1 MSFLDT
7 FSEMIVILFAIG
19 AGYLAHRLGYL
30 GPEVNQKLSKVILNI
45 TSPALI
51 ISSVAKQETLPDIR
65 ELLSV
70 LAVAA
75 VFYTLEFAFAFVV
88 PRLVGGTPKQIGV
101 WRFALCFPNVGYIG
115 FPLVTALFGAK
126 GLFYAVILV
135 LPFNLLN
142 YSLGP
147 LMLSGKI
154 RFNWKQ
160 FLTPCIITSVL
171 ALVIALCR
179 IRLPHMIGEMAALVG
194 DVTIPL
200 SLLVLGALLAGLPAG
215 QVFASGR
222 LWALSAVRLLVL
234 PAVLSFLLRL
244 LTADPFVMSIAVLQ
258 IAMPVAVN
266 GSMLCLEFGGD
277 EETMARIT
285 FLTTLLSIITLP
297 VVAAVFL

>member
-244 LTADPFVMSIAVLQ
+244 LNADPFVMSIAVLQ

>member
-101 WRFALCFPNVGYIG
+101 WRFVLCFPNVGYIG

-171 ALVIALCR
+171 ALVIALYR

-244 LTADPFVMSIAVLQ
+244 LNADPFVMSIAVLQ

>member
-19 AGYLAHRLGYL
+19 AGYLADRLGYL

-101 WRFALCFPNVGYIG
+101 WRFVLCFPNVGYIG

-171 ALVIALCR
+171 ALVIALYR

-244 LTADPFVMSIAVLQ
+244 LNADPFVMSIAVLQ

>member
-1 MSFLDT
+1 MSFWDT
-7 FSEMIVILFAIG
+7 FSEMIVILFAVA
-19 AGYLAHRLGYL
+19 AGYLAHKLGYL
-30 GPEVNQKLSKVILNI
+30 GPEVDQKLSKVILNI

-51 ISSVAKQETLPDIR
+51 IGAVAQQEALPDR
-65 ELLSV
+65 KELLSV

-75 VFYTLEFAFAFVV
+75 VFYALEFSFAFVV
-88 PRLVGGTPKQIGV
+88 PRLVGGTAKQMGV

-147 LMLSGKI
+147 LLLSGTL
-154 RFNWKQ
+154 RFHWKQ
-160 FLTPCIITSVL
+160 FLTPCILSSL
-171 ALVIALCR
+171 AALAIALCR
-179 IRLPHMIGEMAALVG
+179 IQLPQMVTDMAALVG

-200 SLLVLGALLAGLPAG
+200 SLLVLGSLLAGLPAG

-222 LWALSAVRLLVL
+222 LWVLALVRLLAL
-234 PAVLSFLLRL
+234 PAVLSMLLRL
-244 LTADPFVMSIAVLQ
+244 LGADPFVMRIAVLQ
-258 IAMPVAVN
+258 VAMPVAVN
-266 GSMLCLEFGGD
+266 GSMLCLECGGD
-277 EETMARIT
+277 EETMAKIT

-297 VVAAVFL
+297 VAAAVFL

>member
-101 WRFALCFPNVGYIG
+101 WRFVLCFPNVGYIG

-179 IRLPHMIGEMAALVG
+179 IQLPHIIGEMAALVG

-244 LTADPFVMSIAVLQ
+244 LNADPFVMSIAVLQ

>member
-101 WRFALCFPNVGYIG
+101 WRFVLCFPNGGYIG

-244 LTADPFVMSIAVLQ
+244 LNADPFVMSIAVLQ

>member
-19 AGYLAHRLGYL
+19 AGYLADRLGYL

-115 FPLVTALFGAK
+115 YPLVTALFGTK

-147 LMLSGKI
+147 LMLSGKL
-154 RFNWKQ
+154 RFHWKQ

-215 QVFASGR
+215 QVFGSGR

-244 LTADPFVMSIAVLQ
+244 LNADPFVMSIAVLQ